1 MGEARRASAPTVTR
15 PARPEPLVNWGS
27 GRSAKKGSHGRTL
40 VSAGDNA
47 RRQVHTSV
55 RVVTTRMAQKAVHLK
70 RYETLRADAYRAENS
85 AEIRVE
91 AWFLAAFHHID
102 ACAAKLG
109 RHIGKHQNV
118 RKELEA
124 TDRIFGPHT
133 RDVWQSFQELETR
146 VRPKFVYGSEWT
158 AKDLALAQRL
168 FESIEERCREA
179 LS

>member
-1 MGEARRASAPTVTR
+1 LEANV
-15 PARPEPLVNWGS
+15 
-27 GRSAKKGSHGRTL
+27 GRTL
-40 VSAGDNA
+40 ISAGGNE
-47 RRQVHTSV
+47 RRQVHMSV
-55 RVVTTRMAQKAVHLK
+55 RVVTTRMSQKAIHLK
-70 RYETLRADAYRAENS
+70 RYETFRADAYRAENS

-102 ACAAKLG
+102 ACAARLG

-124 TDRIFGPHT
+124 NERIFGTRT

-158 AKDLALAQRL
+158 AKDLTLAQQL